1 MLLSTGLLKESTFAE
16 ERLTISE
23 GLSKSFDTLK
33 QNQELVEVEIRGS
46 EAAKYEEVLGK
57 D

>member
-1 MLLSTGLLKESTFAE
+1 MLLSTGLQKESTVAE

-46 EAAKYEEVLGK
+46 KAAEYEEVLGK